1 MAKKRKIK
9 TDNFKPPAAI
19 NKVKTI
25 SAGGVSIS
33 GIIKNVYNEVGH
45 SGYSTLTGT
54 DSNGIPLR
62 AITNAE
68 ADPLM
73 MRYEYPTTYA
83 NTGFDTS
90 NDETDY
96 ANNSLTR
103 EYYFQQDTK
112 TINEGKKVI
121 RRFEKKGKPYTSYDE
136 EYFNHIFNWP
146 TSHTLVPRKLGGFVQ
161 EVVSCTTTTTNSE
174 TGQSSSSTTS
184 TTTVYPVTTTFN
196 GSMTLDKVESSLY
209 YINDD
214 WTYTEIPFHTDGTIN
229 SEVVT
234 DRLGRPVIYHGD
246 SEDDGIFFNYVVDAV
261 DQNEVSTDNLM
272 AIGDT
277 VNGVTVTNIVNFL
290 VDTALKRTVTRHPN
304 KGAIDVDITESEFLA
319 LDSEYTSADYTA
331 TKAWLKL
338 NAADGI
344 VIGSTIK
351 GKGIRDGTY
360 VTGVDESRNRVY
372 ISDTISAKKLK
383 LVRFFDTAIN
393 KVNKST
399 LCYAK
404 VSGGTFAADTNYTV
418 TRNGQST
425 GVTICVRAGK
435 GIENRTAVVGT
446 YFTKD
451 KKEIEYA
458 PIFYSADSFCEKSTL
473 EDSNGTYTLGTVIWN
488 DNTRLENKYLMTK
501 PIGQIPYTIS
511 STYLA
516 FTNAPIDKETL
527 ESMVQY
533 YNETN
538 DMLKLYKKVNDHVKT
553 VIGGRRSAGVFD
565 DICRDE
571 LTVEYTLAYNPFVEV
586 GDMVNKL
593 TQMDSSMR
601 DECLL
606 LPTPAPATSI
616 DDAKQ
621 KFKDIINNSVQN
633 SIVLPDDYYKKLVSD
648 KDSLLNRLTDA
659 SKLIQNSTPKT
670 TKVDT
675 LPPPIEGEDSSGV
688 IWLTENF
695 RDLPPAMDRVKYFI
709 NDISISTDKDL
720 DPSLDLNPST
730 TTNQPKIV
738 MRSKPCWR
746 WGGTSGINTYTISI
760 AGYTAFTAS
769 ILVTVNTDEN
779 GYLTTITTTPGNI
792 TLASETIISGD
803 TVCTITRS
811 WIAPSPKTANDN
823 IVFGE
828 KTKSY
833 AQGGYISAT
842 NWSLPPELRDLDNRE
857 LDENSD
863 ILNPTASIFPKQIWA
878 PNINYQM
885 DYHKMFYFRT
895 EEVSELLGET
905 ITNYGNPYIDDP
917 VRSKITKTIEP
928 EDITIH
934 VNSTDGFVSSGYL
947 IIPKYTKKIYVNETG
962 NINKQF
968 TYCGEEI
975 IYYQS
980 KTATTFE
987 NCQRELFGTTSNF
1000 VITVPSYSLE
1010 KGVRYKITSLGN
1022 TDWES
1027 VGAGNNATIGTI
1039 FTATDSITG
1048 TGSAEILGST
1058 EDKIPDETL
1067 VSGIESPDKIP
1078 VMTSYEY
1085 GFSVSQHW
1093 VFTLKED

>member
-33 GIIKNVYNEVGH
+33 DIIKNVYNEVGH

-73 MRYEYPTTYA
+73 MRYEYPNAYA
-83 NTGFDTS
+83 TTGFDTS
-90 NDETDY
+90 NDEVDY
-96 ANNSLTR
+96 ANNSLSR
-103 EYYFQQDTK
+103 EYYYQQDTK

-121 RRFEKKGKPYTSYDE
+121 RRFEKKGRPYITYDE

-161 EVVSCTTTTTNSE
+161 EVVSCTTTTTNSQ
-174 TGQSSSSTTS
+174 TGQPSTSTTS
-184 TTTVYPVTTTFN
+184 NTTIYPVTTTFT
-196 GSMTLDKVESSLY
+196 GSMTLDKVDSKMY

-234 DRLGRPVIYHGD
+234 DRLGKPVIYHGD
-246 SEDDGIFFNYVVDAV
+246 SEDDGIFFNYVVDDV
-261 DQNEVSTDNLM
+261 DVNEVATSNLM
-272 AIGDT
+272 AMGDT
-277 VNGVTVTNIVNFL
+277 VNGATVTNVVNFL
-290 VDTALKRTVTRHPN
+290 VDTAIKRTVSKHPG
-304 KGAIDVDITESEFLA
+304 KGSIDVDITESQFLA
-319 LDSEYTSADYTA
+319 LDSEYTSADYAA
-331 TKAWLKL
+331 TKSWLKL
-338 NAADGI
+338 TAADGI
-344 VIGSTIK
+344 AKGNTVRGRGIK
-351 GKGIRDGTY
+351 DGTY

-372 ISDTISAKKLK
+372 ISDTLSEKKVK
-383 LVRFFDTAIN
+383 LVRFFDGAIN

-404 VSGGTFAADTNYTV
+404 VSGGTFTADTNYAV

-425 GVTICVRAGK
+425 GVTICVKAGK
-435 GIENRTAVVGT
+435 GITNRSAVVGI

-458 PIFYSADSFCEKSTL
+458 PIFYRSDSYCEKSTIT
-473 EDSNGTYTLGTVIWN
+473 DSNGTYILGTVIWN
-488 DNTRLENKYLMTK
+488 DNTRLESKFLLTK
-501 PIGQIPYTIS
+501 PEGQIPYTIS

-527 ESMVQY
+527 EEMVNY

-538 DMLKLYKKVNDHVKT
+538 DMLKLYRKINDHVKT
-553 VIGGRRSAGVFD
+553 VVGGRRAAGVFD

-571 LTVEYTLAYNPFVEV
+571 LSVEYTLAYNPFVEV
-586 GDMVNKL
+586 GDIVNKL
-593 TQMDSSMR
+593 TQMDSSVR
-601 DECLL
+601 DECLS
-606 LPTPAPATSI
+606 LPSPVPATSI
-616 DDAKQ
+616 DDAKK
-621 KFKDIINNSVQN
+621 KFKDIIDNSVKN

-670 TKVDT
+670 TKVDS

-688 IWLTENF
+688 RWMAENF
-695 RDLPPAMDRVKYFI
+695 RDLPPAMDRVKYFV
-709 NDISISTDKDL
+709 NDISLASDKDL
-720 DPSLDLNPST
+720 DPSMDLDPST
-730 TTNQPKIV
+730 TKNQPKIV
-738 MRSKPCWR
+738 MRSKPCWN
-746 WGGTSGINTYTISI
+746 WSGTPGVNTFTISV

-769 ILVTVNTDEN
+769 ILVTVNVDTN
-779 GYLTTITTTPGNI
+779 GYLTTITTSPGSI
-792 TLASETIISGD
+792 TLASETITSGD

-811 WIAPSPKTANDN
+811 WIAPSPKDANDN

-828 KTKSY
+828 KAKTY
-833 AQGGYISAT
+833 EQGGYISAT
-842 NWSLPPELRDLDNRE
+842 NWTLPPDLRDLDNKER
-857 LDENSD
+857 DENSD
-863 ILNPTASIFPKQIWA
+863 ISNPTASIFPKQIWA
-878 PNINYQM
+878 PNVNYQM
-885 DYHKMFYFRT
+885 DYHKMFSFRT

-905 ITNYGNPYIDDP
+905 IVNYGNPYADDP
-917 VRSKITKTIEP
+917 IRAKLTKTIKP
-928 EDITIH
+928 EDTTIH
-934 VNSTDGFVSSGYL
+934 VQSTDGFLSCGYL
-947 IIPKYTKKIYVNETG
+947 IIPKYTKKMYSNETG
-962 NINKQF
+962 NVNTYF

-980 KTATTFE
+980 KTNTTFVGCE
-987 NCQRELFGTTSNF
+987 RELFGTTSDF

-1010 KGVRYKITSLGN
+1010 QGVRYKITSLGN
-1022 TDWES
+1022 TNWKS
-1027 VGAGNNATIGTI
+1027 VGAGDNPTVGTI
-1039 FTATDSITG
+1039 FTATASITG
-1048 TGSAEILGST
+1048 TGSAEVLGST
-1058 EDKIPDETL
+1058 EDETPDEPL
-1067 VSGIESPDKIP
+1067 VAGVESPDKIP

-1085 GFSVSQHW
+1085 GFSISQHW
-1093 VFTLKED
+1093 IFTLMEG